1 MNNTFYR
8 ADIDGLRAIA
18 ILGVV
23 FFHFNIYPFEG
34 GYLGVDVFLVISG
47 YLIASFILP
56 KLKSNNFSFFEFFL
70 RRIKRLLP
78 TYYITLAL
86 SFALAYYVFEPD
98 IFDKFA
104 KSSTSSFFFLSNFFF
119 WKNSGYWDESN
130 TNPLLHTWTLSLE
143 WQFYF
148 FISVFFYLGWRF
160 FKDYLKIALLII
172 FILSLLMSI
181 LYIGRNVSFFL
192 IPFRLFEFSIGSF
205 IFLIE
210 KKIKLFENYRNIL
223 SFFGFFLIIFSFIN
237 FDSTSNVPG
246 YISLIPCFGTAII
259 LYQNNSFIHHILS
272 NKKIVYI
279 GLISYSLY
287 LFHWPILTYY
297 NSFYITEL
305 KYEIK
310 ILLIIFSLLL
320 SAINYELI
328 EKKIRKLSFKF
339 ISINSFFLLSTV
351 LISMLFLNFLVIK
364 NNGFPDRI
372 SHEKIKFINSF
383 KDEKRE
389 RDNYLENNIDLNF
402 KTSSK
407 IKLLVLGDSHG
418 EDMFMAIKQNISNNQ
433 KLDIEYLEYSHWCFQ
448 KNRFKDIAI
457 FLERIQMRVKKCR
470 DEKLD
475 FMNNSKLLKEANI
488 ILLSSSWYKGID
500 TYIDE
505 IINYLKKSSDATFIV
520 SSKTIFF
527 PRPSTILLRIEPD
540 KINEINKLSYDIKYK
555 AQDLINVKLER
566 KLNNMNIEYLDKK
579 KLICN
584 EKEEVC
590 NIFSKD
596 KNKFHIFDGS
606 HWTLYGAR
614 YYGKKIDLSIFEQK

>member
-47 YLIASFILP
+47 YLIASFIFP
-56 KLKSNNFSFFEFFL
+56 KLKNNNFNFFEFFL

-78 TYYITLAL
+78 TYYITLVL
-86 SFALAYYVFEPD
+86 SFILAYFVFEPD
-98 IFDKFA
+98 IFNKFA
-104 KSSTSSFFFLSNFFF
+104 KSSISSFFFVSNFFF

-148 FISVFFYLGWRF
+148 FISVFFFLGWRF
-160 FKDYLKIALLII
+160 FKNYLKTVLLII
-172 FILSLLMSI
+172 FILSLLLSI
-181 LYIGRNVSFFL
+181 LFIGRNVSFFL

-210 KKIKLFENYRNIL
+210 KKTKLFENHKNIV
-223 SFFGFFLIIFSFIN
+223 SFIGFFLIIFSFTN
-237 FDSTSNVPG
+237 FDSTNNVPG
-246 YISLIPCFGTAII
+246 YISLIPCFGAAII
-259 LYQNNSFIHHILS
+259 LYQNNSYVHHILS

-287 LFHWPILTYY
+287 LFHWPIITYY

-305 KYEIK
+305 KYEMK
-310 ILLIIFSLLL
+310 ILLIVFSLFL
-320 SAINYELI
+320 SAINYELV
-328 EKKIRKLSFKF
+328 EKKIRKLSLKF

-351 LISMLFLNFLVIK
+351 LILMLTLNIFVIK
-364 NNGFPDRI
+364 NNGLPDRI
-372 SHEKIKFINSF
+372 NDEKIKFINSF
-383 KDEKRE
+383 KNEKNE
-389 RDNYLENNIDLNF
+389 RNNFLESNIDSKF
-402 KTSSK
+402 DASSK

-418 EDMFMAIKQNISNNQ
+418 GDMFMAIRQNINNEQ
-433 KLDIEYLEYSHWCFQ
+433 KFDIEYLEFSHWCFQ
-448 KNRFKDIAI
+448 KNKFKNILV
-457 FLERIQMRVKKCR
+457 FLDRIQKRVKQCS
-470 DEKLD
+470 DEKLQ
-475 FMNNSKLLKEANI
+475 FINNSKLFKEANI

-505 IINYLKKSSDATFIV
+505 IINYLKKTSEAKIIV

-527 PRPSTILLRIEPD
+527 PKMSTLLLRIKPE
-540 KINEINKLSYDIKYK
+540 KINEINMLSYDIRYK
-555 AQDLINVKLER
+555 AQDLINVNLEK
-566 KLNNMNIEYLDKK
+566 KLNDMRVHYLDKT

-584 EKEEVC
+584 DEDEVC
-590 NIFSKD
+590 YIFNKD

-606 HWTLYGAR
+606 HWTLEGAR
-614 YYGKKIDLSIFEQK
+614 YYGKKIDFSIFE

>member
-1 MNNTFYR
+1 MNNNFYR

-56 KLKSNNFSFFEFFL
+56 KLKNNDFNFFEFFL

-78 TYYITLAL
+78 TYYITLVL
-86 SFALAYYVFEPD
+86 SLILAYFVFEPD
-98 IFDKFA
+98 IFNKFA
-104 KSSTSSFFFLSNFFF
+104 KSSISSIFFVSNFFF

-160 FKDYLKIALLII
+160 FKNYLKIAILTI
-172 FILSLLMSI
+172 FVLSLLMSI
-181 LYIGRNVSFFL
+181 LYIGRNISFFL

-205 IFLIE
+205 IFLTE
-210 KKIKLFENYRNIL
+210 KKIKLLENHKNII
-223 SFFGFFLIIFSFIN
+223 SFFGFFLIIFSFVN
-237 FDSTSNVPG
+237 FNSVSNVPG
-246 YISLIPCFGTAII
+246 YISLIPCFGAAII
-259 LYQNNSFIHHILS
+259 LYLNNSYIHRILS

-287 LFHWPILTYY
+287 LFHWPIITYY
-297 NSFYITEL
+297 NSFYIAEL

-310 ILLIIFSLLL
+310 ILLLIFSIFL
-320 SAINYELI
+320 SVINYELI
-328 EKKIRKLSFKF
+328 EKKIRKLSIKF

-351 LISMLFLNFLVIK
+351 FISVLVLNFLVIK
-364 NNGFPDRI
+364 NNGLPNRI
-372 SHEKIKFINSF
+372 DHEKIKFINSF
-383 KDEKRE
+383 KDEIRL
-389 RDNYLENNIDLNF
+389 RDNFLENNLDLKF
-402 KTSSK
+402 DASSK
-407 IKLLVLGDSHG
+407 TKLLVLGDSHG
-418 EDMFMAIKQNISNNQ
+418 QDMFMALRQNISDKQ
-433 KLDIEYLEYSHWCFQ
+433 KFDIEYLEFNHWCFQ

-457 FLERIQMRVKKCR
+457 FLERIKMRVKQCR

-475 FMNNSKLLKEANI
+475 FINNSKLLKEANVI
-488 ILLSSSWYKGID
+488 ILSSRWYKGIE
-500 TYIDE
+500 THIDE
-505 IINYLKKSSDATFIV
+505 IINYLKKSSDAKLIV

-527 PRPSTILLRIEPD
+527 PRSSTLLLRIEPE
-540 KINEINKLSYDIKYK
+540 KINEINMLAYDLKYK
-555 AQDLINVKLER
+555 AQDLINVNLEK
-566 KLNNMNIEYLDKK
+566 KLNDLKVHYLDKT

-584 EKEEVC
+584 DKDEVC
-590 NIFSKD
+590 YLFNKE

-606 HWTLYGAR
+606 HWTLEGAR
-614 YYGKKIDLSIFEQK
+614 YYGKKIDFSIFE

>member
-23 FFHFNIYPFEG
+23 FFHFNIYPFKG

-56 KLKSNNFSFFEFFL
+56 KLKNNDFNFFEFFL

-86 SFALAYYVFEPD
+86 SFILAYLVFEPD
-98 IFDKFA
+98 IFNKFA
-104 KSSTSSFFFLSNFFF
+104 KSSISSMFFVSNFFF

-148 FISVFFYLGWRF
+148 FISIFFYLGWQF
-160 FKDYLKIALLII
+160 FRNYLKLLLLII
-172 FILSLLMSI
+172 FILSLALSI

-210 KKIKLFENYRNIL
+210 KKIKLFDNNKNIL

-246 YISLIPCFGTAII
+246 YISLIPCFGTAIL
-259 LYQNNSFIHHILS
+259 LYQNNSYLHYILA
-272 NKKIVYI
+272 NKNIVYI

-287 LFHWPILTYY
+287 LFHWPIITYY
-297 NSFYITEL
+297 NSFYIAEL
-305 KYEIK
+305 NYVIK
-310 ILLIIFSLLL
+310 ILLLIFSLFL

-339 ISINSFFLLSTV
+339 ISLKSFFLLATV
-351 LISMLFLNFLVIK
+351 IISMFVLNYLIIK
-364 NNGFPDRI
+364 NNGLPNRI
-372 SHEKIKFINSF
+372 SHEKNEFINLIN
-383 KDEKRE
+383 DETKVR
-389 RDNYLENNIDLNF
+389 NNFLKNNIDLKF
-402 KTSSK
+402 DVSSRT
-407 IKLLVLGDSHG
+407 KLLVLGDSHG
-418 EDMFMAIKQNISNNQ
+418 EDLFMAIKQNISN
-433 KLDIEYLEYSHWCFQ
+433 KKKIDVEYLEFSHWCFQ
-448 KNRFKDIAI
+448 KNMLRDIAI
-457 FLERIQMRVKKCR
+457 FLERIQMRVKKCK
-470 DEKLD
+470 DEKLN
-475 FMNNSKLLKEANI
+475 FINNLKLLKEADI
-488 ILLSSSWYKGID
+488 ILLSSSWYKNID
-500 TYIDE
+500 TYIEE
-505 IINYLKKSSDATFIV
+505 IINYLKKTSQARFVV

-527 PRPSTILLRIEPD
+527 PKISSLLLRIESD
-540 KINEINKLSYDIKYK
+540 KINEINKLSYEIKYK
-555 AQDLINVKLER
+555 AQDLINIKLEK
-566 KLNNMNIEYLDKK
+566 KLKDIKIQYLDKS

-584 EKEEVC
+584 NQKQVC

-596 KNKFHIFDGS
+596 NNKFHIFDGS
-606 HWTLYGAR
+606 HWTLEGAK
-614 YYGKKIDLSIFEQK
+614 YFGEKIDFSIF

>member
-1 MNNTFYR
+1 MNKTFYR

-23 FFHFNIYPFEG
+23 FFHFNIYPFKG

-56 KLKSNNFSFFEFFL
+56 KLKNNDFNFFEFFL

-86 SFALAYYVFEPD
+86 SFILAYLVFEPD
-98 IFDKFA
+98 IFNKFA
-104 KSSTSSFFFLSNFFF
+104 KSSISSMFFVSNFFF

-148 FISVFFYLGWRF
+148 FISIFFYLGWQF
-160 FKDYLKIALLII
+160 FRNYLKLLLLII
-172 FILSLLMSI
+172 FILSLALSI

-210 KKIKLFENYRNIL
+210 KKIKLFDNNKNIL

-246 YISLIPCFGTAII
+246 YISLIPCFGTAIL
-259 LYQNNSFIHHILS
+259 LYQNNSYLHYILA
-272 NKKIVYI
+272 NKNIVYV

-287 LFHWPILTYY
+287 LFHWPIITYY
-297 NSFYITEL
+297 NSFYIAEL
-305 KYEIK
+305 NYVIK
-310 ILLIIFSLLL
+310 ILLLIFSLFL

-328 EKKIRKLSFKF
+328 EKKIRNLSFKF
-339 ISINSFFLLSTV
+339 ISLKSFFLLATV
-351 LISMLFLNFLVIK
+351 IISMFVLNYLIIK
-364 NNGFPDRI
+364 NNGLPNRI
-372 SHEKIKFINSF
+372 SHEKNEFINLIN
-383 KDEKRE
+383 DEIKVR
-389 RDNYLENNIDLNF
+389 NNFLKNNIDLKF
-402 KTSSK
+402 DISSK
-407 IKLLVLGDSHG
+407 TKLLVLGDSHG
-418 EDMFMAIKQNISNNQ
+418 EDLFMAIKQNISN
-433 KLDIEYLEYSHWCFQ
+433 KKKIDIEYLEFSHWCFQ

-457 FLERIQMRVKKCR
+457 FLERIQMRVKKCK
-470 DEKLD
+470 DEKLN
-475 FMNNSKLLKEANI
+475 FINNLKLLKEADI
-488 ILLSSSWYKGID
+488 ILLSSSWYKNID
-500 TYIDE
+500 TYIEE
-505 IINYLKKSSDATFIV
+505 IINYLKKTSQARIVV

-527 PRPSTILLRIEPD
+527 PRISSLLLRIESD
-540 KINEINKLSYDIKYK
+540 KINEINKLSYKIKYK
-555 AQDLINVKLER
+555 AQDLINIKLEK
-566 KLNNMNIEYLDKK
+566 KLKDIKIQYLDKS

-584 EKEEVC
+584 NQEQVC

-596 KNKFHIFDGS
+596 NNKFHIFDGS
-606 HWTLYGAR
+606 HWTLEGAK
-614 YYGKKIDLSIFEQK
+614 YFGEKIDFSIF

>member
-1 MNNTFYR
+1 MNKTFYR

-23 FFHFNIYPFEG
+23 FFHFNIYPFKG

-56 KLKSNNFSFFEFFL
+56 KLKNNDFNFFEFFL

-86 SFALAYYVFEPD
+86 SFILAYLVFEPD
-98 IFDKFA
+98 IFNKFA
-104 KSSTSSFFFLSNFFF
+104 KSSISSMFFVSNFFF

-148 FISVFFYLGWRF
+148 FISIFFYLGWQF
-160 FKDYLKIALLII
+160 FRNYLKLLLLII
-172 FILSLLMSI
+172 FILSLALSI

-210 KKIKLFENYRNIL
+210 KKIKLFDNNKNIL

-246 YISLIPCFGTAII
+246 YISLIPCFGTAIL
-259 LYQNNSFIHHILS
+259 LYQNNSYLHYILA
-272 NKKIVYI
+272 NKNIVYI

-287 LFHWPILTYY
+287 LFHWPIITYY
-297 NSFYITEL
+297 NSFYIAEL
-305 KYEIK
+305 NYVIK
-310 ILLIIFSLLL
+310 ILLLIFSLFL

-328 EKKIRKLSFKF
+328 EKKIRNLSFKF
-339 ISINSFFLLSTV
+339 ISLKSFFLLATV
-351 LISMLFLNFLVIK
+351 IISMFVLNYLIIK
-364 NNGFPDRI
+364 NNGLPNRI
-372 SHEKIKFINSF
+372 SHEKNEFINLIN
-383 KDEKRE
+383 DEIKVR
-389 RDNYLENNIDLNF
+389 NNFLKNNIDLKF
-402 KTSSK
+402 DISSK
-407 IKLLVLGDSHG
+407 TKLLVLGDSHG
-418 EDMFMAIKQNISNNQ
+418 EDLFMAIKQNISN
-433 KLDIEYLEYSHWCFQ
+433 KKKIDIEYLEFSHWCFQ

-457 FLERIQMRVKKCR
+457 FLERIQMRVKKCK
-470 DEKLD
+470 DEKLN
-475 FMNNSKLLKEANI
+475 FINNLKLLKEADI
-488 ILLSSSWYKGID
+488 ILLSSSWYKNID
-500 TYIDE
+500 TYIEE
-505 IINYLKKSSDATFIV
+505 IINYLKKTSQARIVV

-527 PRPSTILLRIEPD
+527 PRISSLLLRIESD
-540 KINEINKLSYDIKYK
+540 KINEINKLSYKIKYK
-555 AQDLINVKLER
+555 AQDLINIKLEK
-566 KLNNMNIEYLDKK
+566 KLKDIKIQYLDKS

-584 EKEEVC
+584 NQEQVC

-596 KNKFHIFDGS
+596 NNKFHIFDGS
-606 HWTLYGAR
+606 HWTLEGAK
-614 YYGKKIDLSIFEQK
+614 YFGEKIDFSIF